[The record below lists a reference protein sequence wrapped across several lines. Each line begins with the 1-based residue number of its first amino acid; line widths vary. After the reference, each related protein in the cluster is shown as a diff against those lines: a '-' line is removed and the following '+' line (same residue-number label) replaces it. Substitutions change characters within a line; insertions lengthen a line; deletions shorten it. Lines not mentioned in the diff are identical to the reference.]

1 MVPFLN
7 CAITTLTSAQLGIAT
22 SCLLIAST
30 LFEST
35 GLNEGYSTMWLA
47 VLWLTGASIKR
58 NKETLD
64 RVVNTKRLLFVYLLL
79 PLVVLYHQ
87 WNDVHVL
94 QMNPLRW
101 LSYSNPYV
109 ATSSICFFILT
120 TRIKI
125 GSEKLKQLLR
135 QASPLAFAVYT
146 IDNSN
151 WFYSIWLNG

>member
-1 MVPFLN
+1 
-7 CAITTLTSAQLGIAT
+7 
-22 SCLLIAST
+22 
-30 LFEST
+30 
-35 GLNEGYSTMWLA
+35 MWLA

-101 LSYSNPYV
+101 LSYSALMLQQVPS
-109 ATSSICFFILT
+109 ASLSSLQ
-120 TRIKI
+120 
-125 GSEKLKQLLR
+125 E
-135 QASPLAFAVYT
+135 
-146 IDNSN
+146 
-151 WFYSIWLNG
+151 